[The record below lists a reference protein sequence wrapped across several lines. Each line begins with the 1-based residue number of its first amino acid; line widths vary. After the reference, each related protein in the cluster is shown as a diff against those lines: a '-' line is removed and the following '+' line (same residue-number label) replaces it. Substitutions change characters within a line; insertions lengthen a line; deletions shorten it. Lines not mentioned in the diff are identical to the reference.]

1 MPFISQ
7 VAVGHRQYLQVFGD
21 DYDTIDGTGVRDYI
35 HVVDLAQAHIAALEQ
50 IEKLEQFEVFNI
62 GTGEGLSVL
71 QMVKEY
77 EKQSGG
83 VIPYQIA
90 ARRPGDTP
98 AVWANASK
106 AENRLGFS
114 AKRGAVEMCQD
125 TWRWQRTNPNGSVK

>member
-62 GTGEGLSVL
+62 GTDEGLSVL
-71 QMVKEY
+71 QMVKNT
-77 EKQSGG
+77 KNS
-83 VIPYQIA
+83 
-90 ARRPGDTP
+90 
-98 AVWANASK
+98 
-106 AENRLGFS
+106 L
-114 AKRGAVEMCQD
+114 VE
-125 TWRWQRTNPNGSVK
+125 